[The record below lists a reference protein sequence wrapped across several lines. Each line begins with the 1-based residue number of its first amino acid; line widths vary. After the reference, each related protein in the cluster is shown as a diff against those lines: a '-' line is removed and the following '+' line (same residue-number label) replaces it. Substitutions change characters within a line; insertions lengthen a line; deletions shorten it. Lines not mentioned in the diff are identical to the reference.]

1 MRDATGELG
10 ALVEVDDIALG
21 ARLLA
26 GIPTNE
32 ARPPEQLRGF
42 SARAQEFGRGLAEID
57 TEIDTGEPAAHH
69 VVERTGGLDREVPT
83 LARFLHRSGTVELF
97 TDSIAFCEDLVERLG
112 WRALFPAG
120 SIRAAAVLHEH
131 AHALLAGPHARGLR
145 VAVGHPAIRIGRLVR
160 WAHVAGAEELAA
172 HAYAARRSGLGR
184 SPLLVT
190 AAAAAALDRAA
201 PDHAAPDP
209 RAVTAAV
216 PGKEAQSW
224 AS

>member
-1 MRDATGELG
+1 MTDAILDLDDLDDLDDLG
-10 ALVEVDDIALG
+10 DLDLG

-26 GIPTNE
+26 GVPTNE
-32 ARPPEQLRGF
+32 SRSPEQLRDF
-42 SARAQEFGRGLAEID
+42 SARAQEFGRSLAD
-57 TEIDTGEPAAHH
+57 SGTAEPAGHR
-69 VVERTGGLDREVPT
+69 VVERTGGLERDVPT

-97 TDSIAFCEDLVERLG
+97 TDSIAFCEDLVDRLG
-112 WRALFPAG
+112 WRELFPAG

-131 AHALLAGPHARGLR
+131 AHGLLAGPHARELR
-145 VAVGHPAIRIGRLVR
+145 VAVGHPAIRVGRLVR

-172 HAYAARRSGLGR
+172 HAFAARRLGLRR

-190 AAAAAALDRAA
+190 AAAAAALD
-201 PDHAAPDP
+201 HQS
-209 RAVTAAV
+209 V